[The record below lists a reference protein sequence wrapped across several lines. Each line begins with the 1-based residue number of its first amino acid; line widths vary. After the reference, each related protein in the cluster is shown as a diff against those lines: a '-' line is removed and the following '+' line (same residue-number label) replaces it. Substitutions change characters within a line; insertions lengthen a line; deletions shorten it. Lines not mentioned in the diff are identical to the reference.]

1 MSSKKLLTLF
11 LALFFAGLM
20 FVGMIY
26 IYVQPQLPDVSGL
39 KDVKL
44 QTPLRVYSQDG
55 KIISQFGEKRRI
67 LLSIED
73 IPQQLIDAVLATED
87 ARFYEH
93 NGVDPIGLVRAA
105 IVLITTGQKSQGA
118 STITMQV
125 ARNFF
130 LTREKTYIRKI
141 KEIFV
146 ALHIEQQLPKD
157 KILELYLNRSFFGNR
172 AYGVGAAAQV
182 YYGKKVSELTLPE
195 IAMIAGLPQS
205 PSAANPIRNAER
217 ALKRRNVVLLRMFDV
232 GFITQEQYQKA
243 INAKITASYHDT
255 HVDFYAP
262 YIAEMARNYLVEQ
275 FGQEAAYTGGYS
287 VYTTIDSKMQ
297 RYAQEAL
304 LDNLYA
310 YDERHGYRGPQENLW
325 GSGSRWSDDKA
336 SEYLHRIPDEQD
348 LIPVIVLSVA
358 NKAAQVITRRGTKIK
373 VDWQGLKWARKFNS
387 NSSQG
392 PAPKSATSILKSG
405 DLIWIRYVNKKWR
418 LSQVPQA
425 SSAIVALD
433 PYDGAIKAL
442 IGGYSFNQ
450 SQYNRVTQAKRQI
463 GSNIKPFIYA
473 AALEKDLTLA
483 SLINNAPINEW
494 DKRQGVAWR
503 PKNSPDIY
511 TGPTRIHLGLA
522 QSINIMAV
530 RVMRHVGLDETIN
543 ELVKFG
549 FKRDELPRNE
559 SLALGSA
566 AVTPLEVAR
575 AFAVFANT
583 GYLIDPYFINHIVDS
598 DGNNIMYSTPR
609 IACDSCYKR
618 LKKYEN
624 PKKIIVSVQGMCPLP
639 RERLAI
645 RVLDP
650 KVSFLL
656 NEAMM
661 SVIWGGGD
669 WKHGTGWNGTG
680 WRASR
685 TVKRKDI
692 AGKSG
697 TTNESRDAWFSGY
710 NANLVTTVWVGFDDN
725 QKKLG
730 YTTYNPNQPKNAS
743 GAESGAKTAGP
754 AWNQFMKKALNPYP
768 QVIQQPPPGVISVRI
783 DEETGELSRKTDH
796 TSTFEYFIEGTEPTT
811 YAPSTSEDGD
821 SESSEEPSDDL
832 FE

>member
-44 QTPLRVYSQDG
+44 QTPLRVFSQDG

-87 ARFYEH
+87 TRFYEH

-105 IVLITTGQKSQGA
+105 VVLITTGQKSQGA

-146 ALHIEQQLPKD
+146 ALHIEQQLSKD

-195 IAMIAGLPQS
+195 VAMIAGLPQS

-243 INAKITASYHDT
+243 INTKITASYHDT

-325 GSGSRWSDDKA
+325 PSGSRWDAEKA
-336 SEYLHRIPDEQD
+336 AEYLHRIPNEQD
-348 LIPVIVLSVA
+348 LIPVVVMSVTDKTA
-358 NKAAQVITRRGTKIK
+358 NVITRRGTKIK
-373 VDWQGLKWARKFNS
+373 VNWQGLKWARKFNS

-392 PAPKSATSILKSG
+392 PAPTSAISILKSG

-418 LSQVPQA
+418 LSQIPQA

-450 SQYNRVTQAKRQI
+450 SQYNRVTQAQRQI

-530 RVMRHVGLDETIN
+530 RAMRHVGLDETIN

-549 FKRDELPRNE
+549 FKREELPRNE

-575 AFAVFANT
+575 AFSVFANT
-583 GYLIDPYFINHIVDS
+583 GYLVDPYFINHIVDS
-598 DGNNIMYSTPR
+598 DGNNIMYSAPR

-618 LKKYEN
+618 LKEYEN

-639 RERLAI
+639 RERLAV

-656 NEAMM
+656 NEAMV

-669 WKHGTGWNGTG
+669 WKNGTGWNGTG

-754 AWNQFMKKALNPYP
+754 AWNQFMKQALKPYP
-768 QVIQQPPPGVISVRI
+768 QVIQQPPAGVISVRI

-811 YAPSTSEDGD
+811 YAPSAGDGD
-821 SESSEEPSDDL
+821 DDDSEESSDDL